1 MLYFDHS
8 ATTPLRSEVK
18 ELMRSINENNYG
30 NPSSIYS
37 LGQKAR
43 IIIETS
49 RKQVAD
55 AIGASSEQI
64 LFTSSGTESN
74 NQVLWT
80 LIFSIKKHVITSEIE
95 HPSVL
100 NVLKQLKEF
109 GVTSTIIP
117 VDHTCR
123 VTPENIQN
131 AITENTGLISIMF
144 ANNEVGTVQP
154 IERIGKIAEQNGIPF
169 HSDAVQILGKIP
181 INISDQKITMV
192 SFSAH
197 KFYGPKGV
205 GVLYLKKGTNPKS
218 LIIGG
223 GQETNLRAG
232 TENTSCI
239 AGLGLASELAN
250 KNIAKRK
257 THLEQLADQFKL
269 EMTDAYPEIIYNGHP
284 EHSLPGVISATFPS
298 VTSNI
303 LIIKLDLQGI
313 AVSSGSACSSGSVN
327 TSHVLRA
334 MNMSNDHNIR
344 TLRISFGRDNSKED
358 VQLLTEKISEILKQ
372 HHNKR

>member
-8 ATTPLRSEVK
+8 ASTPIHPSVLKLLQET
-18 ELMRSINENNYG
+18 ELNHFG
-30 NPSSIYS
+30 NPSSAHQF
-37 LGQKAR
+37 GQKSRLA
-43 IIIETS
+43 IEIA
-49 RKQVAD
+49 RKQMAE
-55 AIGASSEQI
+55 AIGCLSSEI
-64 LFTSSGTESN
+64 IFTGGGTEAN
-74 NQVLWT
+74 NLVLWN
-80 LIFSIKKHVITSEIE
+80 LLHQQKKHVITSAIE

-123 VTPENIQN
+123 VNPEDIQN

-144 ANNEVGTVQP
+144 ANNEVGTIQP
-154 IERIGKIAEQNGIPF
+154 IERIGKIAEKNGIPF

-250 KNIAKRK
+250 KNVAKRK

-269 EMTDAYPEIIYNGHP
+269 AMTDIYPEIIYNGHP
-284 EHSLPGVISATFPS
+284 EHSLPGVISATFPA

-313 AVSSGSACSSGSVN
+313 GVSSGSACSSGSVN